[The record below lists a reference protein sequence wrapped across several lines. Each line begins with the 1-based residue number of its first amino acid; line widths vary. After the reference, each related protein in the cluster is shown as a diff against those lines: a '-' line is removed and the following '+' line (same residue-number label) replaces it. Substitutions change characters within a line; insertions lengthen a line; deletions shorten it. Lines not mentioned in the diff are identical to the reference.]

1 MYNRDYTQG
10 VAMLLKTFMILTII
24 LLTLTQARQNYS
36 EQGIITYK
44 KLCKK
49 CHGNPYKGAAMLTKK
64 QWKKM
69 FKDNDKKFIS
79 VHMKN
84 EKAMKTLNKSYYK
97 SRHRHLVKFLISSA
111 SDSGVVPACDGNFC
125 GH

>member
-1 MYNRDYTQG
+1 MSIK
-10 VAMLLKTFMILTII
+10 MFLIISLLFVSLS
-24 LLTLTQARQNYS
+24 QARQNYS

-44 KLCKK
+44 KLCKS
-49 CHGNPYKGAAMLTKK
+49 CHGNPYKGAAMLKKK

-69 FKDNDKKFIS
+69 FKDDDKKFLA

-84 EKAMKTLNKSYYK
+84 KKAMQTLEKSYYK
-97 SRHRHLVKFLISSA
+97 NRRRHLVKFLISSA

-125 GH
+125 GD

>member
-1 MYNRDYTQG
+1 MKKNLGGSTMCLRCICLFF
-10 VAMLLKTFMILTII
+10 LLISSSLY
-24 LLTLTQARQNYS
+24 ARQNYS

-44 KLCKK
+44 KLCKQ
-49 CHGNPYKGAAMLTKK
+49 CHGNPYQGAAMLKKK

-69 FKDNDKKFIS
+69 FKNKDKKFLS

-84 EKAMKTLNKSYYK
+84 EKAMKVLQKSYYK
-97 SRHRHLVKFLISSA
+97 NRRHHLMKFLISSA

-125 GH
+125 GN